1 MSLDISNFKHIKSFH
16 NCSEDHFRDELKP
29 LLSGLE
35 DLRGKYN
42 SPIPQLKA
50 GAMETFSDQG
60 FVTNI
65 RISEESA
72 LTVNGVRGD
81 TGFQVQFG
89 NAARFHIDLLK
100 FQYIYE
106 KNRIS
111 KLIYVCL
118 ENNFV
123 KKNYAQNLITYER
136 AKREL
141 VLFKKV
147 IKVPICLIGLGL
159 EE

>member
-100 FQYIYE
+100 FQYILMSQESY
-106 KNRIS
+106 
-111 KLIYVCL
+111 LL
-118 ENNFV
+118 
-123 KKNYAQNLITYER
+123 
-136 AKREL
+136 
-141 VLFKKV
+141 LF
-147 IKVPICLIGLGL
+147 PIVANPNSFR
-159 EE
+159 